1 MFGCFAF
8 VASLISLFLPETLN
22 KNLTDTIDEDGRL
35 NETSI
40 SNNLNAVCMEDLETI
55 ENEETPAEH
64 WALEKLQQL
73 YLTSHINFSMTCTAI
88 ALFSWT
94 LIICV
99 VSIQTCIEL
108 YVYTSFSYR
117 SQFYSF
123 FTLYANHEK
132 KSLVN
137 KLLRNQHYKHFL
149 LNVII

>member
-64 WALEKLQQL
+64 
-73 YLTSHINFSMTCTAI
+73 
-88 ALFSWT
+88 
-94 LIICV
+94 
-99 VSIQTCIEL
+99 
-108 YVYTSFSYR
+108 
-117 SQFYSF
+117 
-123 FTLYANHEK
+123 
-132 KSLVN
+132 
-137 KLLRNQHYKHFL
+137 
-149 LNVII
+149 